1 MFECNA
7 KTCKGKGLNRRHVRR
22 FLDTP
27 DGKSTSNLRRHAKI
41 CWGEEAVAGAD
52 AAKSHGAA
60 REIVEKS
67 SRMPD
72 GSITAMFERVKGK
85 GKVTYSHKQHT
96 KTESRYAPIRCL
108 LIHMLILVFSA
119 EIVRWVAESMRPF
132 KIVKDRGFQ
141 CLMKTGRPGYY
152 IPSPETVSR
161 DTKKVFVRCRKRI
174 AKMLQV

>member
-1 MFECNA
+1 MNW
-7 KTCKGKGLNRRHVRR
+7 RHVRR
-22 FLDTP
+22 YLDTA

-41 CWGEEAVAGAD
+41 CWGEEAIAGAD

-60 REIVEKS
+60 HEIVEKS
-67 SRMPD
+67 LGMPD

-96 KTESRYAPIRCL
+96 RTESRYALIDLP
-108 LIHMLILVFSA
+108 IHMLISVIST

-132 KIVKDRGFQ
+132 KIVNDRGFQ
-141 CLMKTGRPGYY
+141 CLMKTGRPGLY

-161 DTKKVFVRCRKRI
+161 DTKNVFARCRKRI
-174 AKMLQV
+174 ATMLQV